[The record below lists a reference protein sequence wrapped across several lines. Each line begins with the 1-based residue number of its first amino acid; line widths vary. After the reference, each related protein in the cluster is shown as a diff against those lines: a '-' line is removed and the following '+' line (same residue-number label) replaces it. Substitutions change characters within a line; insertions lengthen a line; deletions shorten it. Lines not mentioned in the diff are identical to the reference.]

1 MEDLLGKQVVKEL
14 VFAAVA
20 SFLIFQLSLFFYLF
34 TIPVFYMGR
43 KYGWHT
49 SLVLAAVLLAAV
61 TVQLVVKM
69 RGFEDSQL
77 KGFIVIYG
85 LSYPV
90 MLLAGTAVV
99 TVFSGRSL
107 YKMLA
112 ATALFAAAGI
122 PAILIFSG
130 NDHVVSFLKEQIAY
144 VTGIILGNE
153 SSLASMDLKSSDLMN
168 MVKVIAFRDFI
179 AAYFYLLAGC
189 WYLSDLFFAKRQKT
203 GGFSFENFDF
213 PDWFVWILIVSLSG
227 VLADHLFTLGWAGYI
242 SWNAALIMML
252 MYGIKGVGLISF
264 LLKKY
269 NVTKQKRRSLIMILF
284 ILFLIPGLNL
294 VVLLGI
300 PGFGISEIWVRYR

>member
-34 TIPVFYMGR
+34 TIPVFYIGR
-43 KYGWHT
+43 KYGWHA
-49 SLVLAAVLLAAV
+49 SVVLAVVLLAAV
-61 TVQLVVKM
+61 AVQLVVKM

-77 KGFIVIYG
+77 KGFLVIYG
-85 LSYPV
+85 LSYPA

-112 ATALFAAAGI
+112 ATVLFAAAGI

-130 NDHVVSFLKEQIAY
+130 NDHVVAFLKEQITY

-153 SSLASMDLKSSDLMN
+153 SSLASMDLNSSDLMD

-189 WYLSDLFFAKRQKT
+189 WYLADLFFAKRQKT
-203 GGFSFENFDF
+203 GRFSLENFDF
-213 PDWFVWILIVSLSG
+213 PDWFVWILIASLSG
-227 VLADHLFTLGWAGYI
+227 VLADHLFTLGWLGYI
-242 SWNAALIMML
+242 SWNVALIMML

-269 NVTKQKRRSLIMILF
+269 NVTKQKRRSLIMIIF

-300 PGFGISEIWVRYR
+300 PGFGVSEIWVRYR